1 MAAALWWP
9 LSLWLSP
16 AAAWFI
22 FFNAVAVMSSSSS
35 PSSSS
40 SAPRRRLC
48 RSGSSVVLDRLRSSF
63 SIFAVHPVASGVTG
77 TPPLEDDGASGSG
90 GGASSSDDAH
100 CYYCSSL
107 EAGEAAMAHVI
118 AHGEQHERSLN
129 ATATSIDAMPRALAP
144 AEEHHAAAHGAP
156 PPENDEVEAE
166 AVAEAE
172 EEGLET
178 EEHDESSMS
187 LDEAYALA
195 QRLRAQEQA
204 SPPSPSPPRPATA
217 AVTVTEK
224 KPAKK
229 KVEDGMRRRR
239 RGKAEE
245 AVEGKAELNARA
257 ELFIRQFREELK
269 LQRLNSILSHT
280 RALDRLADVGGAV
293 APAMV

>member
-1 MAAALWWP
+1 MAAALCWP

-22 FFNAVAVMSSSSS
+22 FFNAVVGAIAVMSSS
-35 PSSSS
+35 SSSS

-48 RSGSSVVLDRLRSSF
+48 RSGSSVVLDRLRSS
-63 SIFAVHPVASGVTG
+63 SIFSVHPLASGVTG
-77 TPPLEDDGASGSG
+77 TPPLEDDGGSGSG

-107 EAGEAAMAHVI
+107 EAGEAAMAH
-118 AHGEQHERSLN
+118 HERSLN

-144 AEEHHAAAHGAP
+144 AEDHHAAAHGAP

-166 AVAEAE
+166 AVAE
-172 EEGLET
+172 EEGSET
-178 EEHDESSMS
+178 EEHEESSMS

-204 SPPSPSPPRPATA
+204 SPPSPSPPQPASA

-239 RGKAEE
+239 GKAEE

-257 ELFIRQFREELK
+257 EMFIRQFREELK

-280 RALDRLADVGGAV
+280 RALDRLADGGSAV